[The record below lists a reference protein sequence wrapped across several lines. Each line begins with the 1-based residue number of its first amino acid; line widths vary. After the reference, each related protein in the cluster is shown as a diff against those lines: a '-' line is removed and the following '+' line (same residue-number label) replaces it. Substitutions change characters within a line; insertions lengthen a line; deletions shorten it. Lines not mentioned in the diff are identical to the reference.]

1 MIAETTYPP
10 LSQVHTH
17 LRIRPLPFVALAAAL
32 FALFVLAL
40 ALGSVNIPLD
50 QIVAVLLGG
59 EAERASWTNIV
70 LQFRLPRAFTA
81 MLAGAALGVG
91 GLLMQTLFRNPLAA
105 PDVLGINSGASLG
118 VALVVLT
125 TGVGSGALLA
135 GVGLTGDLGMA
146 AAASIGAALTVALIL
161 QFARHI
167 SSSAALLIVGLMV
180 GQLTFAGVS
189 LLLYFSIPERI
200 QAYINWGFGSFSG
213 VTWAQLPILAVAVFG
228 GLALALAMIKPL
240 NALLLGEVYAES
252 IGVHVRRLRIG
263 IIAATALLTGAVT
276 AFCGPIIFIGIAAP
290 HLCRGILR
298 SADHRALVPGV
309 ALVGALLALA
319 ATLLAEMPGTRL
331 TLPLNAVTA
340 LFGAPVVLAV
350 LLRREGRAHG

>member
-1 MIAETTYPP
+1 MLAQSTHPP
-10 LSQVHTH
+10 IPSVRDH
-17 LRIRPLPFVALAAAL
+17 LRIRPLPFVALFAAL
-32 FALFVLAL
+32 AALFVLAL

-50 QIVAVLLGG
+50 QIVRVLLGG

-135 GVGLTGDLGMA
+135 GMGLAGDLGMA

-161 QFARHI
+161 QFAQYIR
-167 SSSAALLIVGLMV
+167 SGATLLIVGLMV

-213 VTWAQLPILAVAVFG
+213 VTWAQLPILAVAVAA
-228 GLALALAMIKPL
+228 GLALALVMIKPL
-240 NALLLGEVYAES
+240 NAMLLGEVYAES

-276 AFCGPIIFIGIAAP
+276 AFCGPISFVGIAAP

-298 SADHRALVPGV
+298 TADHRALVPGV
-309 ALVGALLALA
+309 ALVGALLALT
-319 ATLLAEMPGTRL
+319 ATLIAEMPGTTL

-340 LFGAPVVLAV
+340 LFGAPVVLGV
-350 LLRREGRAHG
+350 ILRNRERANG

>member
-1 MIAETTYPP
+1 MLAQSTHPP
-10 LSQVHTH
+10 ISSVHAH
-17 LRIRPLPFVALAAAL
+17 LRIRRTPFVALLAAL
-32 FALFVLAL
+32 TILFVLAL
-40 ALGSVNIPLD
+40 ALGSVNIPLE
-50 QIVAVLLGG
+50 QIVRVLLGG

-70 LQFRLPRAFTA
+70 MQFRLPRAFTA

-135 GVGLTGDLGMA
+135 GTGLAGDLGMA

-161 QFARHI
+161 QFAHYIR
-167 SSSAALLIVGLMV
+167 SGATLLIVGLMV

-213 VTWAQLPILAVAVFG
+213 VTWAQLPILMFAVVA
-228 GLALALAMIKPL
+228 GLALALVMIKPL
-240 NALLLGEVYAES
+240 NAMLLGEVYAES

-276 AFCGPIIFIGIAAP
+276 AFCGPISFIGIAAP

-298 SADHRALVPGV
+298 TADHRALVPGV

-319 ATLLAEMPGTRL
+319 ATLLAEMPGTTL

-350 LLRREGRAHG
+350 VLRNKERANG

>member
-1 MIAETTYPP
+1 MLAQSTHPP
-10 LSQVHTH
+10 ISSVHTH
-17 LRIRPLPFVALAAAL
+17 LRIRRMPFVALLAAL
-32 FALFVLAL
+32 AILFVLAL

-50 QIVAVLLGG
+50 QIVRVLLGG

-70 LQFRLPRAFTA
+70 IQFRLPRAFTA

-135 GVGLTGDLGMA
+135 GMGLAGDLGMA

-161 QFARHI
+161 QFARYI
-167 SSSAALLIVGLMV
+167 RSGATLLIVGLMV

-213 VTWAQLPILAVAVFG
+213 VTWSQLPILVVAVAA
-228 GLALALAMIKPL
+228 GLALALVMIKPL

-276 AFCGPIIFIGIAAP
+276 AFCGPISFIGIAAP
-290 HLCRGILR
+290 HLCRGVLR
-298 SADHRALVPGV
+298 TADHRALVPGV

-319 ATLLAEMPGTRL
+319 ATLIAEMPGTTL
-331 TLPLNAVTA
+331 SLPLNAVTA

-350 LLRREGRAHG
+350 ILRNKERANG

>member
-1 MIAETTYPP
+1 VLAQSTHPP
-10 LSQVHTH
+10 ISSVHAH
-17 LRIRPLPFVALAAAL
+17 LRIRRTPFVALLAAL
-32 FALFVLAL
+32 TILFVLAL
-40 ALGSVNIPLD
+40 ALGSVNIPLE
-50 QIVAVLLGG
+50 QIVRVLLGG

-70 LQFRLPRAFTA
+70 MQFRLPRAFTA

-135 GVGLTGDLGMA
+135 GTGLAGDLGMA

-161 QFARHI
+161 QFAHYIR
-167 SSSAALLIVGLMV
+167 SGATLLIVGLMV

-213 VTWAQLPILAVAVFG
+213 VTWAQLPILMFAVVA
-228 GLALALAMIKPL
+228 GLALALVMIKPL
-240 NALLLGEVYAES
+240 NAMLLGEVYAES

-276 AFCGPIIFIGIAAP
+276 AFCGPISFIGIAAP

-298 SADHRALVPGV
+298 TADHRALVPGV

-319 ATLLAEMPGTRL
+319 ATLLAEMPGTTL

-350 LLRREGRAHG
+350 VLRNKERANG